1 MKTDKINLEIIKQ
14 LRDGRKSFK
23 TIAEELSVSENTIR
37 ARVSKLAEEGVL
49 EISGLV
55 DPESLPGHGTVL
67 VGVKLQSMDLIKKG
81 EEFSKLRGVVSVSVV
96 TGRFDLILLVLLKEG
111 FGLLEFY
118 TEEVAKIKGV
128 QSVETFVIYKS
139 YHLKVPYIL

>member
-1 MKTDKINLEIIKQ
+1 MKIDATNLAVIKQ

-23 TIAEELSVSENTIR
+23 AIAEALSVSENTIR

-55 DPESLPGHGTVL
+55 DPESLPGHGVVM

-96 TGRFDLILLVLLKEG
+96 TGRFDLILLVLLKEN

>member
-1 MKTDKINLEIIKQ
+1 MKTDEINIEIIKQ

-23 TIAEELSVSENTIR
+23 AIAEELSVSENTIR
-37 ARVSKLAEEGVL
+37 ARVGKLAEEGVL

-55 DPESLPGHGTVL
+55 DPESLSGHSAVI

-96 TGRFDLILLVLLKEG
+96 TGRFDLILLVLLKQG